1 MLHSWTKSK
10 GRQFILGVGSE
21 IGTLKT
27 PPKRMKRP
35 IKNNEI
41 NVFHA

>member
-1 MLHSWTKSK
+1 M
-10 GRQFILGVGSE
+10 QGVVSE

-35 IKNNEI
+35 IKKNETR
-41 NVFHA
+41 VFHSAESLSDNIFLR